1 MRLPIIKLN
10 DVYKSYSYGDKR
22 IEVLKGVRLRVAPG
36 EMVGIFG
43 PSGSGKSTLLHI
55 ISTLDFAD
63 SGYVEVLERDIN
75 PRHFSED
82 DLALFRR
89 RYIGLIF
96 QSHNLFPEMTAYENV
111 YFALRM
117 RGFGHRESKVRALNT
132 LNSLGIDR
140 QAHKNVQFLSGGERQ
155 RVAVARALA
164 MGAEIYVCDEPT
176 GELDRENAI
185 NLMEILVSLAREGKT
200 FVIATHDDRLLPY
213 FDTVYKLEDGLLH
226 RVEKKEVHHGK
237 ATGAFGQDGDGV
249 SRLHSRGHSR

>member
-1 MRLPIIKLN
+1 LPIIKLN

-22 IEVLKGVRLRVAPG
+22 IDVLKGVKLRVAPG

-63 SGYVEVLERDIN
+63 SGYVEVLERVID
-75 PRHFSED
+75 PKYLSED

-89 RYIGLIF
+89 RHIGLIF

-117 RGFGHRESKVRALNT
+117 RGHTHSQAHLRATNT
-132 LNSLGIDR
+132 LESLGLGE
-140 QAHKNVQFLSGGERQ
+140 QMHKNVQMLSGGERQ
-155 RVAVARALA
+155 RVAVARAIA
-164 MGAEIYVCDEPT
+164 VGAEVYVCDEPT

-185 NLMEILVSLAREGKT
+185 NLMEILVSLAREGRT
-200 FVIATHDDRLLPY
+200 FVIATHDDRLIPY
-213 FDTVYKLEDGLLH
+213 FDTVYRLEDGVLH
-226 RVEKKEVHHGK
+226 KVAKKEVKHGK
-237 ATGAFGQDGDGV
+237 DAGDTQ
-249 SRLHSRGHSR
+249 